1 MKYEFDIDD
10 DVLDVKLVGDEA
22 RSHDANVSELFVSLF
37 WLLEL
42 LSFLS
47 IAIMML
53 PELVEVEDVE
63 EMPYDEKTVAGL
75 TDVKL

>member
-1 MKYEFDIDD
+1 
-10 DVLDVKLVGDEA
+10 
-22 RSHDANVSELFVSLF
+22 
-37 WLLEL
+37 
-42 LSFLS
+42 
-47 IAIMML
+47 ML